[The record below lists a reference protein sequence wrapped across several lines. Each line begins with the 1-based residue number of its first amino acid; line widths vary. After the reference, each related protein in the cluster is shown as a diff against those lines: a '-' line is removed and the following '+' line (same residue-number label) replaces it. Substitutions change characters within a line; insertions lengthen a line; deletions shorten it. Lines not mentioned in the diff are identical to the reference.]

1 MVPLI
6 VWPAAKPE
14 AVAHVKAEMGLSE
27 PRVWQITS
35 ADRKMVRY
43 RSRRPPEV
51 EQLEKLR
58 DLANELRRFGY
69 RQHCRGAT
77 VRRKAKRSKRE
88 CMAELA
94 GSCSEHARCR
104 STKIATTQSKKEPL
118 NVRSEMVIIQI
129 YLPKPNDL
137 RQVPP

>member
-51 EQLEKLR
+51 EQREKLR

-77 VRRKAKRSKRE
+77 VRRKA
-88 CMAELA
+88 
-94 GSCSEHARCR
+94 
-104 STKIATTQSKKEPL
+104 
-118 NVRSEMVIIQI
+118 
-129 YLPKPNDL
+129 
-137 RQVPP
+137 

>member
-1 MVPLI
+1 
-6 VWPAAKPE
+6 
-14 AVAHVKAEMGLSE
+14 MGLSK

-51 EQLEKLR
+51 EQREMLR
-58 DLANELRRFGY
+58 DLANERRRIGY

-77 VRRKAKRSKRE
+77 SNGQAEGQINGLSVQ
-88 CMAELA
+88 CMAVLA
-94 GSCSEHARCR
+94 RSCSEHARCR
-104 STKIATTQSKKEPL
+104 STKIANTQSEEEPL